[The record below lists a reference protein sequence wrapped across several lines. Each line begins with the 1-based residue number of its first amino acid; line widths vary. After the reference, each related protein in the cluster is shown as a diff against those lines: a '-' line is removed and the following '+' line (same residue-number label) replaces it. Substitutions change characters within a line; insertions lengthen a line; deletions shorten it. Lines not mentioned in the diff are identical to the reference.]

1 MMTSPRNHSNWTV
14 ICVPVLAAALSACGR
29 GEPPPPPEVARPV
42 KVITLEAPSN
52 TLERSF
58 PGVVR
63 AAERVELAFQVPGKL
78 QELPAKQGN
87 EVEKGELLA
96 ALDPRDYRS
105 DLSAAQSNFIEAK
118 SNYERGQELVK
129 DGFISKVDFDRLKA
143 RFGTTRS
150 ELEKAKKALEDTR
163 LIAPFAGRVAR
174 RYVENFQEVQAKEPV
189 VSLQDVSVLEI
200 VVNAPERLIAR
211 KQEVGSELLRITAT
225 FDTVPGQKFELTIK
239 EFATEADPQTQTFEY
254 VTVMPR
260 PQGMNILPG
269 MTGMVHAFR
278 PGFGGPD
285 LGALAIP
292 AIAVVADNEGKPFV
306 WVVDRETNT
315 VQRRDVE
322 TGDLTGAADIKIVSG
337 LEAGDTVAV
346 AAVTQ
351 LREGMEIRPVTEIRF

>member
-1 MMTSPRNHSNWTV
+1 MINSTRNHSNWTV
-14 ICVPVLAAALSACGR
+14 ICVPALAMALSACGR
-29 GEPPPPPEVARPV
+29 EEPPPPPDVARPV
-42 KVITLEAPSN
+42 KVMTLEAP
-52 TLERSF
+52 TDALQRSF

-78 QELPAKQGN
+78 QELPAKQGD
-87 EVEKGELLA
+87 EVEAGALLA

-105 DLSAAQSNFIEAK
+105 DLNAAQSNFLEAK
-118 SNYERGQELVK
+118 SNFERGQELVK
-129 DGFISKVDFDRLKA
+129 DGFISKTDFDRLKA

-150 ELEKAKKALEDTR
+150 ELEKARKALEDTK
-163 LIAPFAGRVAR
+163 LLAPFAGRVAR
-174 RYVENFQEVQAKEPV
+174 RYVENFQEVEAKEPI

-211 KQEVGSELLRITAT
+211 KTEVGSELLRITAT
-225 FDTVPGQKFELTIK
+225 FDTVPDREFELEIK

-260 PQGMNILPG
+260 PKGLNILPG
-269 MTGMVHAFR
+269 MTGMVNAFR
-278 PGFGGPD
+278 PGFGGPEAAS
-285 LGALAIP
+285 LVIP
-292 AIAVVADNEGKPFV
+292 AIAVVADNEGKSFV
-306 WVVDRETNT
+306 WVVDPATNK

-322 TGDLTGAADIKIVSG
+322 TGDLTGAAEIKVTSG

-351 LREGMEIRPVTEIRF
+351 LREGMEIRPVTEITF